1 MITTPHNTNDLL
13 YRSQQRMREE
23 QKKVLQDSMSDV
35 CTTRARAVLII
46 IAYSF
51 ILRNELIN
59 DNMSEALEMLKKEPA
74 LYKQEIKKQAKFCEQ
89 GRRAYEG
96 GGGILSTIG
105 VRDSLLDTLDDIYDR
120 YKDTLN
126 NSMTQLYY
134 ALKQELDNQK
144 VPRSAMLAQ
153 IELTRI
159 LIDCSCKRGETDK
172 TYDAI
177 LTPVLENLSYL
188 LPTEIQKR
196 WDKLCNLG
204 FGGQSESKH
213 QASRTMLPSIRQRD
227 KQLQPNR

>member
-1 MITTPHNTNDLL
+1 
-13 YRSQQRMREE
+13 
-23 QKKVLQDSMSDV
+23 MSDL
-35 CTTRARAVLII
+35 CATRERAILNII
-46 IAYSF
+46 TYGF

-74 LYKQEIKKQAKFCEQ
+74 LYKQEIKKQAKMCEA

-96 GGGILSTIG
+96 GGGILSAIG
-105 VRDSLLDTLDDIYDR
+105 VRNNLLDTLDDIYDR

-153 IELTRI
+153 LELTRI
-159 LIDCSCKRGETDK
+159 IIDCSSKRGETDK

-177 LTPVLENLSYL
+177 LTPVLQNLSYL
-188 LPTEIQKR
+188 LPTEMQKR
-196 WDKLCNLG
+196 WDKLCNLVYA
-204 FGGQSESKH
+204 K
-213 QASRTMLPSIRQRD
+213 ASAVKVNLNTKRAEQCFKAFAKEISNYNIIGEMLA
-227 KQLQPNR
+227 K